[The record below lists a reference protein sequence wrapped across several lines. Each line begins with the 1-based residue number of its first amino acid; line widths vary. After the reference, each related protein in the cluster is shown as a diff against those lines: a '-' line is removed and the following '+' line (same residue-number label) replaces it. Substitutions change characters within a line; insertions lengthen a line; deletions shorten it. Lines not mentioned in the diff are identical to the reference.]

1 MCVFF
6 LFNFD
11 SSCFVLFFFTLFL
24 PVYLFPA
31 LHNSLPWLLGGVD
44 NNNNNNNN
52 NKACLAALKS
62 SSPEYARVQR
72 SGLLLRGLL

>member
-1 MCVFF
+1 MCVCFFLF
-6 LFNFD
+6 LFNFV
-11 SSCFVLFFFTLFL
+11 SSCFVLFFFTFSF

-52 NKACLAALKS
+52 LTHNLFFLFPIVFSIKAGPPLI
-62 SSPEYARVQR
+62 
-72 SGLLLRGLL
+72 